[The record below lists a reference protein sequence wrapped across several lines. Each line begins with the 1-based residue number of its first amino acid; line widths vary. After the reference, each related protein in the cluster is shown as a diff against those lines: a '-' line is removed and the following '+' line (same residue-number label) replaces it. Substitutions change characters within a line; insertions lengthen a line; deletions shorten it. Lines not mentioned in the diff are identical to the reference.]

1 MRVREGLTVA
11 VVATLLT
18 AGPAVAQEVP
28 PDGPE
33 RVAQVGTVA
42 ISKAEFDHWFAA
54 ASRSQF
60 GRAVELVAPEYEDC
74 VAAKRRQRAAKRWR
88 RLSGGEL
95 RARCRIDHG
104 SLRRHTLQFLV
115 QGQWVE
121 QEAAAQGI
129 HIGPRAVDRLFESQ
143 KRMAFST
150 EREYQRFLRSSGS
163 DEADIKYRIR
173 LDALQNAITR
183 RLAAGAKPVTD
194 RDVARYRAAHPRRF
208 AGVGRAK
215 ANRQIRRLLSSRREQ
230 TGLMGFIENFRGRYR
245 ALTWCAPGYA
255 IAECGA
261 IAPPPSES
269 WRG

>member
-18 AGPAVAQEVP
+18 AGPAAAQEMP

-42 ISKAEFDHWFAA
+42 ISKAEFDHWFAS

-60 GRAVELVAPEYEDC
+60 ERTIELEAPGYADC
-74 VAAKRRQRAAKRWR
+74 VAAKRKQRAARRWR
-88 RLSGGEL
+88 PLAADEL
-95 RARCRIDHG
+95 RTRCRIDHG
-104 SLRRHTLQFLV
+104 SLRRQTLQFLV

-121 QEAAAQGI
+121 QEAAAQGVQV
-129 HIGPRAVDRLFESQ
+129 GPRRVDRLFESQ
-143 KRMAFST
+143 KRLAFPR
-150 EREYQRFLRSSGS
+150 ERAYQRFLRSSGAT
-163 DEADIKYRIR
+163 EADIKYRIR
-173 LDALQNAITR
+173 LDALQNAMTR
-183 RLAAGAKPVTD
+183 RLTARAKPVTE

-208 AGVGRAK
+208 ADVDRAK
-215 ANRQIRRLLSSRREQ
+215 ANRRIRRLLVSQREQ
-230 TGLMGFIENFRGRYR
+230 GTLTSFIEDFRSRYR

-261 IAPPPSES
+261 IAPPPAE
-269 WRG
+269 